1 MNDNT
6 RDNTIEKYFSVYVD
20 VIGVVVHKKSPQSTK
35 SKLYEKDVRTGFSIE
50 KHLNQGTFI

>member
-1 MNDNT
+1 MT
-6 RDNTIEKYFSVYVD
+6 TPGTTPSKSTSVYVA
-20 VIGVVVHKKSPQSTK
+20 VIGVVVHKKSPQSTI